1 MEWHHFEYFKQLAQ
15 TENMSEC
22 AKMLNVS
29 QSTLSR
35 AIKNLEA
42 ELGIPLFNRVG
53 RTIKLN
59 K

>member
-29 QSTLSR
+29 QSTLRR

-42 ELGIPLFNRVG
+42 ELGTF
-53 RTIKLN
+53 
-59 K
+59 

>member
-35 AIKNLEA
+35 AIISSMKW
-42 ELGIPLFNRVG
+42 IS
-53 RTIKLN
+53 IKVMCLMLLMYIMGN
-59 K
+59 